1 MPALVPLCVHEATS
15 RHAQYHLRRFP
26 PAVWWG
32 SLVEELHLRGP
43 AIGQGRRVS
52 WILGYATTLVDP
64 GISWHHFPR
73 NLKLTA
79 VSAQRYDRDIQIW
92 LRTQTCSSV
101 RGQTMIKVSGTVD
114 SVLKRKGS
122 EVWAVTPDHT
132 VYEAIE
138 RMADKAVGALLV
150 VAESKLVGVISER
163 DYARKVIL
171 KGRSSKTTLVK
182 EIMTSPVIFV
192 TSDRTVDEC
201 MDIMTR
207 NRIRHLPI
215 MQNEKIIGVV
225 SIGDLVKW
233 VVSEQEETIEQLH
246 NYISSRYPS

>member
-1 MPALVPLCVHEATS
+1 
-15 RHAQYHLRRFP
+15 
-26 PAVWWG
+26 
-32 SLVEELHLRGP
+32 
-43 AIGQGRRVS
+43 
-52 WILGYATTLVDP
+52 
-64 GISWHHFPR
+64 
-73 NLKLTA
+73 
-79 VSAQRYDRDIQIW
+79 
-92 LRTQTCSSV
+92 
-101 RGQTMIKVSGTVD
+101 MIKISGTVG

-122 EVWAVTPDHT
+122 EVWFVAPDQT

-150 VAESKLVGVISER
+150 ISDGKVVGIISER

-192 TSDRTVDEC
+192 TSGQAVDEC

-215 MQNEKIIGVV
+215 VENEKVLGVI

-233 VVSEQEETIEQLH
+233 VVSEQEETIEHLQ
-246 NYISSRYPS
+246 NYISSKYPT